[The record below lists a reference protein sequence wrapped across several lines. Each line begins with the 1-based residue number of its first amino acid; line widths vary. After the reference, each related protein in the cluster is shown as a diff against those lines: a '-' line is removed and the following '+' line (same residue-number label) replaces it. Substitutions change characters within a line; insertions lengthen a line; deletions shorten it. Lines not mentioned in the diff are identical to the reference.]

1 MHGPLERVYVDS
13 EVEELRSV
21 VLHAPGDA
29 HRHILPEHVEAV
41 LSVKDYLYRRAKVGE
56 EEVASLRL
64 ESCADPSQ
72 GVTLDGQDLQLRFK
86 TRDGHEGA
94 VPLSRTLEQ
103 LFVENPQYIL
113 FDDLVDAES
122 IGAEYERF
130 EGVLRAVAPHTLQL
144 SALLHDALHRV
155 QMDAALEEEF
165 FVRLER
171 FSLPEEQANVRA
183 SRGYLQERGP
193 RAFLKLLMTGR
204 DFRGRYV
211 FHPLPNLLFTRDLA
225 AAAGGTLILCSAAK
239 PTRMREMALAWLVF
253 TAHPIFV
260 ELAREGKLKVVD
272 MLGARAQHAT
282 PERITIEGGD
292 ILHLGGGTLLVGIG
306 ERTTRE
312 AAIEM
317 ARLLWADSPHTPI
330 ERVIA
335 IDILARRASMHL
347 DTIFTMI
354 HQEGD
359 EFEAMVYGPYVQ
371 EAGYG
376 DISAIVIEPQH
387 FHHGRRPG
395 PRDFREVRHRSLAQL
410 FAEVQGWRMWALY
423 CGGRPDRAAMRGPA
437 PVEPLRGGLLRL
449 PPRAAQLQARAM
461 DRRRQPL
468 RAGAGHRHHLRP
480 QPPQPRRAR
489 RARLQGHHPG
499 RVLAQQPLL
508 PQALPRHRR
517 RARRR
522 PDGRR
527 RALPRPRRPALHD
540 PPPPARAHRPH
551 GLSAASPGPLPRP
564 LPRPGLPPRPPPPQV
579 EGGVALWGGFA
590 SPAGLLVSV
599 VEGA

>member
-423 CGGRPDRAAMRGPA
+423 CGGRPDRAAMRGPHPWSPSEEVFFGSLPEQLSSKREQWTDGANLFALA
-437 PVEPLRGGLLRL
+437 PGIVTTYARNHRSLEELAAHGFKVITPDEFLRNSLYYLKRCRGTGAERVVVPMGGAELSRGRGGQRCMTLPLLRE
-449 PPRAAQLQARAM
+449 RTART
-461 DRRRQPL
+461 
-468 RAGAGHRHHLRP
+468 G
-480 QPPQPRRAR
+480 
-489 RARLQGHHPG
+489 
-499 RVLAQQPLL
+499 
-508 PQALPRHRR
+508 
-517 RARRR
+517 
-522 PDGRR
+522 
-527 RALPRPRRPALHD
+527 
-540 PPPPARAHRPH
+540 
-551 GLSAASPGPLPRP
+551 
-564 LPRPGLPPRPPPPQV
+564 
-579 EGGVALWGGFA
+579 
-590 SPAGLLVSV
+590 
-599 VEGA
+599 